1 MPYVYLAIAIAA
13 EVVGT
18 TSLKASEEFTR
29 LLPSL
34 TVATAYSVSFYFL
47 SMVLKSIPVGITYAV
62 WSGLGVVL
70 VALVGAI
77 VYREVPDGP
86 ALLGMALI
94 VAGVLIM
101 NVFSSTVDH

>member
-34 TVATAYSVSFYFL
+34 TVATAYSVSFY
-47 SMVLKSIPVGITYAV
+47 
-62 WSGLGVVL
+62 
-70 VALVGAI
+70 
-77 VYREVPDGP
+77 
-86 ALLGMALI
+86 
-94 VAGVLIM
+94 
-101 NVFSSTVDH
+101 